1 MLGEYF
7 RILSQSI
14 LVDLTDMLT
23 KVIERS
29 FVCTFTSTFIITL
42 SIITTEAMPSV
53 VIYKAWDVGVGLF
66 NIVNLA

>member
-1 MLGEYF
+1 MLVEYC

-29 FVCTFTSTFIITL
+29 FVCTLTSTFVITL
-42 SIITTEAMPSV
+42 SIITTEAMSSV
-53 VIYKAWDVGVGLF
+53 VIDKAWDVGVGLL